1 MNQPVYLRANVKV
14 EPLWNQWY
22 AWPLLLQPVTAGCI
36 TAKLHLRILD
46 SYLQAPHI
54 HKAALKNP
62 AMRGGPF
69 MDYSGGIEKVTNL
82 VNFTRSKVADL
93 IEISAALTELNTLL
107 TEEAQGYSMAE
118 MYQRI
123 PEPLKGYVELGYDL
137 NNNPSIRLIEP
148 LLYASEYY
156 KPELQS
162 LQLSF
167 IHGDDRSFVLST
179 PRFSDDSELNLPLPF
194 NDPLVDRLFRMKY
207 EAGSLSICDEIAQ
220 RFNLDSKQTE
230 LLYSFFTTQAPAK
243 PAALPEQGVRIRYFG
258 HATVLLETP
267 DVTIMT
273 DPLISYKFPDASERY
288 DYMDLPERLDYVVL
302 THSHQDH
309 VMFETLL
316 QIRHK
321 IGTIVVPKN
330 NGGTLQ
336 DPSLRFVLKAA
347 GFDNVIEMD
356 EMDELLLPNGR
367 MVGLPF
373 FGEHGDL
380 HIRSKL
386 AFFFE
391 FFGKKVLCAADSNNI
406 EPKMYQHLHRMVGD
420 IDYIFIGMES
430 SGAPMSWLY
439 GPLYP
444 KPLDRKM
451 DQSRRLN
458 GSDSERAQGIIE
470 QFSPKQVFLY
480 AMGMEPW
487 LTYIS
492 SISYDEHSGPIVE
505 SNNFIQFCQS
515 RGIQAERLNGCREV
529 IIDAQKEC

>member
-1 MNQPVYLRANVKV
+1 MTESVYLKTNVKV
-14 EPLWNQWY
+14 EPLWNNWY
-22 AWPLLLQPVTAGCI
+22 AWPLLLQPATAGCI

-54 HKAALKNP
+54 HKAASKNP

-69 MDYSGGIEKVTNL
+69 MDYSGGIEKVTKL
-82 VNFTRSKVADL
+82 VNHTRSEAADL
-93 IEISAALTELNTLL
+93 IKISEALTELNTLL
-107 TEEAQGYSMAE
+107 TEEAQGFSLAE
-118 MYQRI
+118 LYEKI
-123 PEPLKGYVELGYDL
+123 PDILKGYVELGYDL
-137 NNNPSIRLIEP
+137 NNNPSFRLIEP
-148 LLYASEYY
+148 LLYDSPYY
-156 KPELQS
+156 KPEMQS
-162 LQLSF
+162 IQLSF
-167 IHGDDRSFVLST
+167 IEGDDRSFVLST
-179 PRFSDDSELNLPLPF
+179 PRFPDDAELNLPMPF
-194 NDPLVDRLFRMKY
+194 DDPLVDRLFRMKY
-207 EAGSLSICDEIAQ
+207 EAGSIDICDEIKA
-220 RFNLDSKQTE
+220 RFSLDEKQTE
-230 LLYSFFTTQAPAK
+230 YLRSFFTSEAPPEPAK
-243 PAALPEQGVRIRYFG
+243 LPEKGLRIRYFG

-267 DVTIMT
+267 EVTIMT
-273 DPLISYKFPDASERY
+273 DPVISYKFDNATARY
-288 DYMDLPERLDYVVL
+288 DYMDLPEKIDYVVL

-321 IGTIVVPKN
+321 IGTIIVPKN

-347 GFDNVIEMD
+347 GFKNVIEMD
-356 EMDELLLPNGR
+356 EMDELSLPDGKI
-367 MVGLPF
+367 MGLPF

-391 FFGKKVLCAADSNNI
+391 FFGTKVLCAADSNNI
-406 EPKMYQHLHRMVGD
+406 EPRMYEHLHRIVGD

-458 GSDSERAQGIIE
+458 GSDNNRAQGIVE
-470 QFSPKQVFLY
+470 QFSPKQVFVY

-492 SISYDEHSGPIVE
+492 SISYDETSGPIVE
-505 SNNFIQFCQS
+505 SNQFIDFCAS
-515 RGIQAERLNGCREV
+515 RDIGAERLNGQREFV
-529 IIDAQKEC
+529 VC

>member
-1 MNQPVYLRANVKV
+1 MNEQVYLRTNVKV
-14 EPLWNQWY
+14 EPLWNNWY
-22 AWPLLLQPVTAGCI
+22 AWPLLMQPVTAGCI

-69 MDYSGGIEKVTNL
+69 MDYSGGIEKVTKL
-82 VNFTRSKVADL
+82 VNHTRSELADL
-93 IEISAALTELNTLL
+93 IQISEDLSKFNNVLI
-107 TEEAQGYSMAE
+107 EEAQGFSLAE
-118 MYQRI
+118 LYERI
-123 PEPLKGYVELGYDL
+123 PESLRGFVELGYDL
-137 NNNPSIRLIEP
+137 NNYPSIRLIEP
-148 LLYASEYY
+148 LLYSSDYY
-156 KPELQS
+156 KPEMQS
-162 LQLSF
+162 IQLST
-167 IHGDDRSFVLST
+167 IHGDDRAFVLST
-179 PRFSDDSELNLPLPF
+179 PRFSDENELNLPLTY
-194 NDPLVDRLFRMKY
+194 NDPLVDKLFRMKY
-207 EAGSLSICDEIAQ
+207 EPGSLRICDEIAE
-220 RFNLDSKQTE
+220 RFDLNSKQIE
-230 LLYSFFTTQAPAK
+230 LLYSFFTTQEPPK
-243 PAALPEQGVRIRYFG
+243 PAALPEEGVRIRYFG

-267 DVTIMT
+267 DVTVMT
-273 DPLISYKFPDASERY
+273 DPLISYKFDDASERY
-288 DYMDLPERLDYVVL
+288 DYLDLPERIDYVVL

-321 IGTIVVPKN
+321 IGTIIVPKN

-347 GFDNVIEMD
+347 GFENVIEMD
-356 EMDELLLPNGR
+356 EMDELPVKNGR
-367 MVGLPF
+367 IMGLPF

-391 FFGKKVLCAADSNNI
+391 FFGTTVLCAADSNNI
-406 EPKMYQHLHRMVGD
+406 EPKMYEHLHRAVGD

-444 KPLDRKM
+444 KPLERKM

-458 GSDSERAQGIIE
+458 GSDNVRAQGIIE
-470 QFSPKQVFLY
+470 QFSPKQVFVY

-492 SISYDEHSGPIVE
+492 SISYDDDSAPIVE
-505 SNNFIQFCQS
+505 SGEFIKFCES
-515 RGIQAERLNGCREV
+515 RGIKCERLNGLREV
-529 IIDAQKEC
+529 IINDKEES

>member
-1 MNQPVYLRANVKV
+1 MNQPVYLRSNVKV

-82 VNFTRSKVADL
+82 VGFTRNKLADL
-93 IEISAALTELNTLL
+93 IELSTALTTLNTLL
-107 TEEAQGYSMAE
+107 TEEAQGFSMAE
-118 MYQRI
+118 LYQRI
-123 PEPLKGYVELGYDL
+123 PESLKGYVELGYDL

-148 LLYASEYY
+148 LLYASDYY

-162 LQLSF
+162 IQLSF

-179 PRFSDDSELNLPLPF
+179 PRFPDSSELNLPLAF

-207 EAGSLSICDEIAQ
+207 EAGSLAICEEIAQ
-220 RFNLDSKQTE
+220 RFSLDKDQIE

-243 PAALPEQGVRIRYFG
+243 PVALPEEGLRIRYFG
-258 HATVLLETP
+258 HASVLLETA

-273 DPLISYKFPDASERY
+273 DPLISYKFPDASPRY

-321 IGTIVVPKN
+321 IGCIVVPKN

-347 GFDNVIEMD
+347 GFNNVIEMD
-356 EMDELLLPNGR
+356 EMDELQLPNGR
-367 MVGLPF
+367 MLGLPF

-391 FFGKKVLCAADSNNI
+391 FFGTKVLCAADSNNI
-406 EPKMYQHLHRMVGD
+406 EPKMYEHLHRVVGD

-458 GSDSERAQGIIE
+458 GSDSQRARGIIT
-470 QFSPKQVFLY
+470 QFAPKQVFIY

-505 SNNFIQFCQS
+505 SNDFIQFCNS
-515 RGIQAERLNGCREV
+515 RGIAAERLNGCREV
-529 IIDAQKEC
+529 IISTNKE